1 MEVGV
6 ENSRTGTIN
15 KNMDKRMSHVT
26 HTDILKFAEKSVN
39 MRESDVRDHR
49 RQVTVLREK
58 LQAKIKDNPD
68 YKLKKICLSGSLAKG
83 TALRDINDIDVALY
97 VKCEQPED
105 MKKFIEWLVDEM
117 RELYP
122 NMEPSQI
129 KSQEFSINIS
139 YRGSGLDVDVVPIL
153 YQGDAIDDGTD
164 KDDEWDGLLCS
175 QDSGKWLKT
184 NIPRHIAF
192 IQARKERNPT
202 HFRQIVRL
210 VKYWV
215 AQRKT
220 ENNNFKFK
228 SLMVELI
235 VAHMADKRIMK
246 MNDYIEAMVQF
257 FKFIEQGG
265 LDNIIAFND
274 YYDFV
279 ETAHAAPIRVFDP
292 ANSKNNV
299 ASACRQSDRDMIIH
313 KCGAAADAIAGADCA
328 PNKEKANEY
337 WRKVF
342 GPSF

>member
-1 MEVGV
+1 
-6 ENSRTGTIN
+6 
-15 KNMDKRMSHVT
+15 MDKRMSHVT

-39 MRESDVRDHR
+39 MRESDVRDYR

-129 KSQEFSINIS
+129 TPQEFSIKIS

-153 YQGDAIDDGTD
+153 YQGDAVDDGAD
-164 KDDEWDGLLCS
+164 KDDEWDGLLYS
-175 QDSGKWLKT
+175 RDSGKWLKT

-192 IQARKERNPT
+192 IQARKKRNPT

-215 AQRKT
+215 AQRKI
-220 ENNNFKFK
+220 ENDNFKFK
-228 SLMVELI
+228 SFMVELI
-235 VAHMADKRIMK
+235 VAHLADNQSMT
-246 MNDYIEAMVQF
+246 MNDYVEAMADF
-257 FKFIEQGG
+257 LNFIVRRG
-265 LDNIIAFND
+265 LDNVIEFDD
-274 YYDFV
+274 YYTSL
-279 ETAHAAPIRVFDP
+279 ETAHAAAPIRIFDP
-292 ANSKNNV
+292 ANSENNV
-299 ASACRQSDRDMIIH
+299 ASAYQQGDKDIIIRE
-313 KCGAAADAIAGADCA
+313 CEAAADAVDAAIYA
-328 PNKEKANEY
+328 PTKEKANEY
-337 WRKVF
+337 WRKIF